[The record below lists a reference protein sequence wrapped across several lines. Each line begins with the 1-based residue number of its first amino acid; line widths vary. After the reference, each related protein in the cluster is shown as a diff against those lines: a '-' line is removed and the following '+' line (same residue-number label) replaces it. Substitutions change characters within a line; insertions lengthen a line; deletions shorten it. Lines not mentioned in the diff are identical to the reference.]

1 MGKHRIYEIAKELGK
16 SNQEVID
23 VLAKNNIQ
31 VKSLSTVDDAAKEMV
46 VRAFAKK
53 PVQPEKKLA
62 PQQQKAQNNAPKAV
76 PAKNDANKA
85 SAQKQIKV
93 QVQNQPKPVE
103 KNKPQ
108 QDNRPK
114 NAGNKP
120 VPAHNEQRNQNQVK
134 NNNNQNNQNH
144 KKNNQPMQ
152 QHGKGNLQQGQQGK
166 NNKQNRP
173 QRPQGGIFI
182 GPKGQ
187 QSGQGSQQ
195 NRSAAGQQQ
204 SRFENQNRG
213 SQQGGKQQFNK
224 KRNEKPQIKGQ
235 YASRDSRNMHSRDH
249 MMKKRPGSSKPQQP
263 AVQAPV
269 VRPSRVEVGESINVK
284 DFANLIKREVNEVI
298 KALFMLGVMVTINQD
313 IDFETAELVG
323 TEFDVEVV
331 PLPPEEDP
339 TEIPEV
345 EDDPAKRVPRPPVI
359 TVMGHVDHGKT
370 SLLDAIR
377 KSNVTSREA
386 GGITQHI
393 GAYQVNYQGKKIV
406 FLDTPGHEAFTA
418 MRARGAQ
425 VTDVAILVVAADDGV
440 MPQTIEAINHAKAAK
455 VPIIVAINK
464 MDRPGAN
471 PDHVKQQLAEHELIP
486 EDWGGDTIMV
496 PVSAHQKTG
505 IPELLEMI
513 LLVAEMQELKANPN
527 LPAHGTIIEAQLDKG
542 RGPVATVLVQRGTLS
557 IGDTIIAGTAYG
569 KVRAMINDRGEKVKK
584 ALPSTPVEVLGLNE
598 VPMAGDILDSTDE
611 KTARSVAEK
620 RLAKRRSEEMQ
631 QNAKVSL
638 DDIFQRIQEGELKEL
653 NIVVKADVQGTIEA
667 LKSSLSNIKNDEVKV
682 VVVHSGVGSI
692 TESDVMLASAANAL
706 IIGFNVRP
714 DANARKAAE
723 TEKVDVRTY
732 RVIYD
737 AINDVEAAIKG
748 MLAPKFK
755 EVIQGRVEV
764 RQLIT
769 ISKLLIAGCYVL
781 EGKVTNSSKVR
792 VVRDGIV
799 VHEGEIDSLRR
810 FKDDVKEVVAGFEC
824 GITLDKFR
832 DIKEGDIFEVYS
844 MEEVAVD

>member
-53 PVQPEKKLA
+53 PVQPEKKPA
-62 PQQQKAQNNAPKAV
+62 QQPKAANNAPKAV
-76 PAKNDANKA
+76 PAKNDVNKA
-85 SAQKQIKV
+85 SAQKQVKV

-108 QDNRPK
+108 QDNKPK
-114 NAGNKP
+114 NNGSKP
-120 VPAHNEQRNQNQVK
+120 APAHNEQRNQNQAK

-204 SRFENQNRG
+204 SRFENQNRA

-425 VTDVAILVVAADDGV
+425 VTDVAILVVAAVGCSCRRRCY
-440 MPQTIEAINHAKAAK
+440 AA
-455 VPIIVAINK
+455 
-464 MDRPGAN
+464 D
-471 PDHVKQQLAEHELIP
+471 
-486 EDWGGDTIMV
+486 
-496 PVSAHQKTG
+496 
-505 IPELLEMI
+505 
-513 LLVAEMQELKANPN
+513 
-527 LPAHGTIIEAQLDKG
+527 
-542 RGPVATVLVQRGTLS
+542 
-557 IGDTIIAGTAYG
+557 Y
-569 KVRAMINDRGEKVKK
+569 
-584 ALPSTPVEVLGLNE
+584 
-598 VPMAGDILDSTDE
+598 
-611 KTARSVAEK
+611 RS
-620 RLAKRRSEEMQ
+620 
-631 QNAKVSL
+631 
-638 DDIFQRIQEGELKEL
+638 
-653 NIVVKADVQGTIEA
+653 
-667 LKSSLSNIKNDEVKV
+667 
-682 VVVHSGVGSI
+682 
-692 TESDVMLASAANAL
+692 
-706 IIGFNVRP
+706 
-714 DANARKAAE
+714 
-723 TEKVDVRTY
+723 Y
-732 RVIYD
+732 
-737 AINDVEAAIKG
+737 
-748 MLAPKFK
+748 
-755 EVIQGRVEV
+755 
-764 RQLIT
+764 
-769 ISKLLIAGCYVL
+769 
-781 EGKVTNSSKVR
+781 
-792 VVRDGIV
+792 
-799 VHEGEIDSLRR
+799 
-810 FKDDVKEVVAGFEC
+810 
-824 GITLDKFR
+824 
-832 DIKEGDIFEVYS
+832 
-844 MEEVAVD
+844 

>member
-53 PVQPEKKLA
+53 SVQPEKKPA

-85 SAQKQIKV
+85 SAQKQVKV
-93 QVQNQPKPVE
+93 EVQNQPKPVE

-120 VPAHNEQRNQNQVK
+120 ASAHNEQRNQNQVK

-195 NRSAAGQQQ
+195 NRNAAGQQQ

-370 SLLDAIR
+370 SLLTL
-377 KSNVTSREA
+377 S
-386 GGITQHI
+386 
-393 GAYQVNYQGKKIV
+393 
-406 FLDTPGHEAFTA
+406 
-418 MRARGAQ
+418 
-425 VTDVAILVVAADDGV
+425 
-440 MPQTIEAINHAKAAK
+440 
-455 VPIIVAINK
+455 
-464 MDRPGAN
+464 AN
-471 PDHVKQQLAEHELIP
+471 P
-486 EDWGGDTIMV
+486 M
-496 PVSAHQKTG
+496 
-505 IPELLEMI
+505 
-513 LLVAEMQELKANPN
+513 
-527 LPAHGTIIEAQLDKG
+527 
-542 RGPVATVLVQRGTLS
+542 
-557 IGDTIIAGTAYG
+557 
-569 KVRAMINDRGEKVKK
+569 
-584 ALPSTPVEVLGLNE
+584 
-598 VPMAGDILDSTDE
+598 
-611 KTARSVAEK
+611 
-620 RLAKRRSEEMQ
+620 
-631 QNAKVSL
+631 
-638 DDIFQRIQEGELKEL
+638 
-653 NIVVKADVQGTIEA
+653 
-667 LKSSLSNIKNDEVKV
+667 
-682 VVVHSGVGSI
+682 
-692 TESDVMLASAANAL
+692 
-706 IIGFNVRP
+706 
-714 DANARKAAE
+714 
-723 TEKVDVRTY
+723 
-732 RVIYD
+732 
-737 AINDVEAAIKG
+737 
-748 MLAPKFK
+748 
-755 EVIQGRVEV
+755 
-764 RQLIT
+764 
-769 ISKLLIAGCYVL
+769 
-781 EGKVTNSSKVR
+781 
-792 VVRDGIV
+792 
-799 VHEGEIDSLRR
+799 
-810 FKDDVKEVVAGFEC
+810 
-824 GITLDKFR
+824 
-832 DIKEGDIFEVYS
+832 
-844 MEEVAVD
+844 

>member
-1 MGKHRIYEIAKELGK
+1 MGKHRVYEIAKELGK
-16 SNQEVID
+16 TNQEVID

-31 VKSLSTVDDAAKEMV
+31 VKSLSTVDDSAKDLV
-46 VRAFAKK
+46 VRAFTKK
-53 PVQPEKKLA
+53 PVQPEKKTA
-62 PQQQKAQNNAPKAV
+62 PQPKPQNNAPKAAPV
-76 PAKNDANKA
+76 NNDNKA
-85 SAQKQIKV
+85 NVQKHDKP
-93 QVQNQPKPVE
+93 QVQNQPKAAVP
-103 KNKPQ
+103 NKPQ

-114 NAGNKP
+114 NQPNNKP
-120 VPAHNEQRNQNQVK
+120 ANVHNDQRNQNQ
-134 NNNNQNNQNH
+134 NRNNNQNQNQNQ

-152 QHGKGNLQQGQQGK
+152 QQGKGNPQGQHNK
-166 NNKQNRP
+166 NNKPNRP

-182 GPKGQ
+182 GPRDKQ
-187 QSGQGSQQ
+187 QAAQPNRGANAQQ
-195 NRSAAGQQQ
+195 NQN
-204 SRFENQNRG
+204 RFDNQNRG
-213 SQQGGKQQFNK
+213 AQQQGKGNQQFNK

-263 AVQAPV
+263 AQPVQV

-284 DFANLIKREVNEVI
+284 EFANLIKREVNEVI

-345 EDDPAKRVPRPPVI
+345 EDDPSKRLPRPPVI

-393 GAYQVNYQGKKIV
+393 GAYMVNYQGKKIV

-569 KVRAMINDRGEKVKK
+569 KVRAMVNDRGEKVKK

-755 EVIQGRVEV
+755 EVITGRVEV

-832 DIKEGDIFEVYS
+832 DLKEGDVFEVYS
-844 MEEVAVD
+844 MEEVAAE

>member
-53 PVQPEKKLA
+53 PVQPEKKPA
-62 PQQQKAQNNAPKAV
+62 QQPKAANNAPKAV

-85 SAQKQIKV
+85 SAQKQVKV

-108 QDNRPK
+108 QDNRLK

-120 VPAHNEQRNQNQVK
+120 APAHNEQRNQNQVK

-195 NRSAAGQQQ
+195 NRNAAGQQQ

-620 RLAKRRSEEMQ
+620 RLAKRRSEEIQ

-723 TEKVDVRTY
+723 IEKVDVRTY